1 MNISTRKIALAGSV
15 GAVALVAVG
24 SLALGVPEAITKA
37 SGSFFNN
44 PTIKWGAL
52 ISALIGTTLG
62 ILYLLANKDAL
73 KRKVTEYGEV
83 SFVVRNGNPRRYRRG
98 KRRGQ
103 LVLKTAGQ
111 GKNVIP
117 KLRDQVTIS
126 WLLEVVV
133 TEHVESM
140 YKGRRLG
147 YQLSI
152 EYRLPGPVDSESLE
166 VLRAVAFDFRDRNRY
181 NEEEGTFEKHLKN
194 RSIEAVANLLPR
206 CEANSEGLPV
216 IFPDHEDWLA
226 LVTLDNG
233 VKLDS
238 LRISLLGVRFTSQVE
253 LK

>member
-98 KRRGQ
+98 KRRG
-103 LVLKTAGQ
+103 VTGSGAG
-111 GKNVIP
+111 GGAAGSGSAEDSRTSLAPNS
-117 KLRDQVTIS
+117 RMGRA
-126 WLLEVVV
+126 
-133 TEHVESM
+133 SM
-140 YKGRRLG
+140 
-147 YQLSI
+147 
-152 EYRLPGPVDSESLE
+152 
-166 VLRAVAFDFRDRNRY
+166 
-181 NEEEGTFEKHLKN
+181 
-194 RSIEAVANLLPR
+194 PR
-206 CEANSEGLPV
+206 V
-216 IFPDHEDWLA
+216 
-226 LVTLDNG
+226 
-233 VKLDS
+233 
-238 LRISLLGVRFTSQVE
+238 
-253 LK
+253 